1 MILNIVT
8 RLATAKNFYIITWEW
23 YHITHKM
30 PIILYHHLWHNF
42 NYLLNMI
49 QHNNSNSIAHSSYCI
64 FGKFCYTIWMN
75 LHSQLNERCNQ
86 SKIIWIWKIII
97 LFAIFLNLYLPLPY
111 QKKLT
116 RVPNRTVSVHQNDFF
131 LGNQSVFARNQQ
143 NKLSY
148 FYIVKK

>member
-1 MILNIVT
+1 
-8 RLATAKNFYIITWEW
+8 
-23 YHITHKM
+23 
-30 PIILYHHLWHNF
+30 
-42 NYLLNMI
+42 
-49 QHNNSNSIAHSSYCI
+49 
-64 FGKFCYTIWMN
+64 MN

-86 SKIIWIWKIII
+86 YKIIWIRKIIT

-131 LGNQSVFARNQQ
+131 LGNQSVFAGNQQ

>member
-23 YHITHKM
+23 YHITHKI

-64 FGKFCYTIWMN
+64 FRKNCYTIWMN

-86 SKIIWIWKIII
+86 SKIIWKNHYFIRNISEPVLTLYRIKRNWHVFRIG
-97 LFAIFLNLYLPLPY
+97 LYLFI
-111 QKKLT
+111 KMT
-116 RVPNRTVSVHQNDFF
+116 FF
-131 LGNQSVFARNQQ
+131 
-143 NKLSY
+143 
-148 FYIVKK
+148 